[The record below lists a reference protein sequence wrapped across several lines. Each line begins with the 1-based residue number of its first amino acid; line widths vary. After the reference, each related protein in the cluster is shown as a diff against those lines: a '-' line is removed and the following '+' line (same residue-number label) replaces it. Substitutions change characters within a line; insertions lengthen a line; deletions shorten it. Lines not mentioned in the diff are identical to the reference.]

1 MKKLRFR
8 ASYPNKDEYSNKPWN
23 TAFIIFC
30 CSDLTTKNPD
40 VIDKAKLSGIVV
52 YVEAISNPWNF
63 KLHDITFNM
72 VRL

>member
-52 YVEAISNPWNF
+52 ML
-63 KLHDITFNM
+63 K
-72 VRL
+72 RLVIHGILNCMTLPLIW

>member
-1 MKKLRFR
+1 MNKLRFR

-30 CSDLTTKNPD
+30 CSHLTTKNPD

-52 YVEAISNPWNF
+52 ML
-63 KLHDITFNM
+63 K
-72 VRL
+72 RLVIHGILNCMTLPLIW